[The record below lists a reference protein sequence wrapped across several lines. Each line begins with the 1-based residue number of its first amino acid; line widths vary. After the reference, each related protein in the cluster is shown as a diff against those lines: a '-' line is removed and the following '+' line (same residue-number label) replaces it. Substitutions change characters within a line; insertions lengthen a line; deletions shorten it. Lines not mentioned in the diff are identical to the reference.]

1 MTLSLRSLSV
11 LFAVV
16 ISLSAC
22 GGADTTTNNG
32 GSGGGQTSGG
42 GEAPGA
48 GVFMINNQS
57 STVICYAMISSHSDP
72 NWGDDQLGDDTI
84 QPGASYMWSA
94 GSGVWDVKLQDC
106 NHSTLLENTDGIDIQ
121 GAGTVL
127 TVTD

>member
-1 MTLSLRSLSV
+1 
-11 LFAVV
+11 
-16 ISLSAC
+16 
-22 GGADTTTNNG
+22 
-32 GSGGGQTSGG
+32 
-42 GEAPGA
+42 
-48 GVFMINNQS
+48 MINNQS

-106 NHSTLLENTDGIDIQ
+106 EHNTLLENTNGIDIQ